1 MQYHWISRRRTMK
14 KLMMAGL
21 VASAV
26 FAVGGMQAQVKQD
39 MKDAGHD
46 TADAGRT
53 VGHDTAHGTSVAA
66 HKTAHV
72 TKKGYHKTVHGT
84 KTGYHKTVNGTKTAG
99 RDVHN
104 TFDPDHPKG

>member
-1 MQYHWISRRRTMK
+1 MK

-21 VASAV
+21 VASAI

-53 VGHDTAHGTSVAA
+53 VGHDTAHGTKKVY
-66 HKTAHV
+66 HKTKHV
-72 TKKGYHKTVHGT
+72 TKKAYHKTA
-84 KTGYHKTVNGTKTAG
+84 NGTKTAG